1 MSAARFTRRRRCPIC
16 NGADSDPRGKG
27 IRCFGFLSS
36 DGKYAHCSRVLCGEQ
51 ENGGTWAHW
60 LGGDCNCGT
69 THGEAPPPLHPAHP
83 APKRERQVS
92 RDVSRIWSGLTL
104 SDRLGEA
111 YLESRDLWD
120 DGLPRTGYFRFNVG
134 RSSDEWVNAR
144 AAEGYRC
151 AFAVRRPDGSIQT
164 IVFRHAGDGIEG
176 YGKAPALPGCSTSGA
191 AICRPEI
198 RVLLEG
204 APEFEHDEIALVEG
218 PTSFVAFTLWR
229 DALYRDGL
237 DRPSWTLGCIG
248 AGQAVNVVE
257 AFDRI
262 IAGRLLRIAL
272 DKDPEGEKNARLAA
286 DAAYRVGARQVL
298 RWRPRGDAKDIADL
312 RRATA

>member
-1 MSAARFTRRRRCPIC
+1 MSVARFTRRVRCPIC

-36 DGKYAHCSRVLCGEQ
+36 DGKYAHCARVLCGEQ
-51 ENGGTWAHW
+51 EDGGTWAHR
-60 LGGDCNCGT
+60 LNGPCNCGT
-69 THGEAPPPLHPAHP
+69 THGEAPPPLRA
-83 APKRERQVS
+83 APLRQRAQIT
-92 RDVSRIWSGLTL
+92 RDAPRIWSELAL

-120 DGLPRTGYFRFNVG
+120 DALPYTGSFRFNAG
-134 RSSDEWVNAR
+134 QSSDKWVNAR

-151 AFAVRRPDGSIQT
+151 ALAVRRPDSSIQT

-198 RVLLEG
+198 RLLLEG
-204 APEFEHDEIALVEG
+204 ETEFEHDEVAIVEG

-248 AGQAVNVVE
+248 AGQAVTVIE
-257 AFDRI
+257 AFGRI
-262 IAGRLLRIAL
+262 IAGRLVRIAL

-286 DAAYRVGARQVL
+286 DAAYCAGAKRVL
-298 RWRPRGDAKDIADL
+298 RWKPRGDAKDIADM